1 MVWGKGENLKIVSD
15 EKENFWDWIPRPP
28 DFEPYW
34 HRWRKTPI
42 PIYTDFESITI
53 DQTHVYGIV
62 YMYVVMYIYA
72 LQESHVLHYDYSILF
87 YSIVITSLVNILYDY
102 MKSIFW
108 EQLQDWCC
116 FWLSGITNS
125 ADTHHA

>member
-1 MVWGKGENLKIVSD
+1 
-15 EKENFWDWIPRPP
+15 
-28 DFEPYW
+28 
-34 HRWRKTPI
+34 
-42 PIYTDFESITI
+42 
-53 DQTHVYGIV
+53 VYGIV

-108 EQLQDWCC
+108 EQLQD
-116 FWLSGITNS
+116 
-125 ADTHHA
+125 